1 MAKRRSEERGVL
13 VLTTVA
19 SQSQARKLAKA
30 LIAERLCACV
40 SILPRVES
48 LYRWNGRI
56 EVSAELLL
64 LVKTTRRGLKS
75 LERRLGELHPYEIP
89 EILALE
95 PSRITPA
102 YARWLSA
109 SVRNLTP

>member
-1 MAKRRSEERGVL
+1 MAKRRSGEQGVL

-19 SQSQARKLAKA
+19 RQSQARKLAKA
-30 LIAERLCACV
+30 LLAERLCACV
-40 SILPRVES
+40 SILPRLES
-48 LYRWNGRI
+48 LYWWNGRI
-56 EVSAELLL
+56 EASAELLVL
-64 LVKTTRRGLKS
+64 LKTTRRRLKS

-95 PSRITPA
+95 PYRISPA

-109 SVRNLTP
+109 SVR